1 MTKKPPDRVMW
12 GARKLQR
19 DIESELKTIHG
30 LLDALRKNSTDPHT
44 VEDIANLLKISVQ
57 NISLQMERDY
67 ENVTRLGN
75 QAHEGRLAALEQMFA
90 EHQRD
95 MEEFRTRLDKLSAD
109 YFRRGRE
116 TG

>member
-75 QAHEGRLAALEQMFA
+75 QAHEGRIAALEGQVA
-90 EHQRD
+90 EQQREL
-95 MEEFRTRLDKLSAD
+95 EELRQTVNELSVIQFRKGA
-109 YFRRGRE
+109 G
-116 TG
+116 